1 MWNQVP
7 LPGQRMMAGLTL
19 SETRSKL
26 EGRSPFSF
34 LQPCIIFVK
43 PPVGRAR
50 MGASWLMRHRFA
62 EFQFQYTKVDYR
74 RIDLNLRGEKS
85 LIISTVIYHPSTL
98 DLSVSYVIAVYFA
111 DSVYLDFVIFIQPW
125 SLLTIKCGI
134 FAFIVITYIWSWLF
148 HLCFSSYI
156 IIVFFIV
163 FIFYF
168 PYSPLNY
175 FMSLFPPL
183 LH

>member
-1 MWNQVP
+1 MRLIWRMVCDRGTVMWNQVP

-74 RIDLNLRGEKS
+74 RIDLNLRGGKKLNNQHSHLPS
-85 LIISTVIYHPSTL
+85 LYP
-98 DLSVSYVIAVYFA
+98 
-111 DSVYLDFVIFIQPW
+111 
-125 SLLTIKCGI
+125 
-134 FAFIVITYIWSWLF
+134 
-148 HLCFSSYI
+148 
-156 IIVFFIV
+156 
-163 FIFYF
+163 
-168 PYSPLNY
+168 
-175 FMSLFPPL
+175 
-183 LH
+183 